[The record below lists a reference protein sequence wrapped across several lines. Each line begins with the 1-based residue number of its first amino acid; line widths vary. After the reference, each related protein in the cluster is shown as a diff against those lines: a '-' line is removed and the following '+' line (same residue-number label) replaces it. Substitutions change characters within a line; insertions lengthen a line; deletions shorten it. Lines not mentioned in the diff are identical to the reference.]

1 MEYKVGTYI
10 PDSEILRQYTDE
22 DGEIF
27 LELRGMEDTLFR
39 VNKENQVCYQID
51 KSLLVNEELTLVKD
65 FSHFKPESTS
75 ELEFQPW
82 QESQLQEPE
91 KDIQKSYV
99 PDKTAPDGGRA
110 ESLRILD
117 SLEEGQQVP
126 ENLKPLCKRSIYGGY
141 SLRYDG
147 YLYILGSDYCVL
159 DKTQESLLSYP
170 LEDDSDLL
178 DPEEMGIPVI
188 LEDNHKN
195 RSEEIELQK
204 GDILPSHLR
213 SQCEQYISA
222 EGGSRIMI
230 GDYLYLLDAQ
240 YKVTSKMKLSY
251 TEDEEP
257 EVPLTFPDTAELE
270 KKMLAKKQKQLSV
283 EEIAANMVKTF
294 EIALEKYNISADFF
308 KETVL
313 NPDNREVL
321 IRAYHGDLTRLNDD
335 TREASAQGKMT
346 VLEEKGI
353 SLFKAVLVHEL
364 YIKSTR
370 SGRGENMKY
379 FLTHIIA
386 AEPDGTQ
393 RELKGDMSLAEQ
405 KEALAFF
412 GSRARIYTDKTEII
426 RRVRRQIRANIFEEY
441 KELQKGSQKVRFNAY
456 IIMKLYRHTN
466 RLDRGDGI
474 TMIRLVRDMMDY
486 NNSKMGHVLR

>member
-1 MEYKVGTYI
+1 MEYKVGSYI

-51 KSLLVNEELTLVKD
+51 KSLLENEDLTLVKD
-65 FSHFKPESTS
+65 FSHLKFESAP

-91 KDIQKSYV
+91 KDIKKSYV
-99 PDKTAPDGGRA
+99 PDETAPGGGRA

-126 ENLKPLCKRSIYGGY
+126 KDLKSLCKRSIYGGY
-141 SLRYDG
+141 SLRYEG
-147 YLYILGSDYCVL
+147 YLYILDSDYFVV

-170 LEDDSDLL
+170 LEDDNDLL

-195 RSEEIELQK
+195 RPEKIELKK
-204 GDILPSHLR
+204 GDILPSYLKG
-213 SQCEQYISA
+213 QCEQYISA

-240 YKVTSKMKLSY
+240 YRVTSKMKLSY
-251 TEDEEP
+251 SEDEEP

-270 KKMLAKKQKQLSV
+270 KKKLAKQQEQLSV
-283 EEIAANMVKTF
+283 EEIVENMVKTF

-308 KETVL
+308 KETIL
-313 NPDNREVL
+313 DPDNREVL
-321 IRAYHGDLTRLNDD
+321 IRAYHGDMTQLNDD
-335 TREASAQGKMT
+335 TREASVQGKMT
-346 VLEEKGI
+346 VLEEKGFT
-353 SLFKAVLVHEL
+353 LLKAVLVHEL

-370 SGRGENMKY
+370 EGRGESMKY

-386 AEPDGTQ
+386 AYPDGTQ
-393 RELKGDMSLAEQ
+393 KELKKDISLAEQ
-405 KEALAFF
+405 KEVLAFF
-412 GSRARIYTDKTEII
+412 GSRARIYPDKTEII
-426 RRVRRQIRANIFEEY
+426 RRVRRQIRANIFKEY
-441 KELQKGSQKVRFNAY
+441 EELQKGSQKVRFNAFL
-456 IIMKLYRHTN
+456 IMKLYQHTN

-474 TMIRLVRDMMDY
+474 TMIRLSRDLMDY
-486 NNSKMGHVLR
+486 HKP